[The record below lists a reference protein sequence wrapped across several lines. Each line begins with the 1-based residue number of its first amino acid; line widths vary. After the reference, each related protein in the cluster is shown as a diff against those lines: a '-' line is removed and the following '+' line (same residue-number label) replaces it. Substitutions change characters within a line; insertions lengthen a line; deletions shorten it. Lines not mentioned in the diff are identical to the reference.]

1 MQQLS
6 SVSLKLLD
14 NKTLSYKALALL
26 SARAY
31 KGLHKIPL
39 PYYLSIRNTK
49 K

>member
-31 KGLHKIPL
+31 KGLHKNTPPL
-39 PYYLSIRNTK
+39 LFIN
-49 K
+49 